1 MPDRTF
7 PPSRHYAYHSFHQ
20 GASHS
25 RRPRRR
31 PGRHRRAAR
40 AYVSGRDTS
49 AAESMRELS
58 AIPLAPRCPVRAR
71 NRIHQPSN
79 ARHAAQGATQMIH
92 QPASQPRPARRG
104 FPSIRRWATGL
115 TMTAMALLARAPA
128 ALAVPLPPPDGGGP
142 VILPPPVTTAAHL
155 PPWTV
160 AALVTATIVLS
171 VATTLITMS
180 VEQ

>member
-1 MPDRTF
+1 
-7 PPSRHYAYHSFHQ
+7 
-20 GASHS
+20 
-25 RRPRRR
+25 
-31 PGRHRRAAR
+31 
-40 AYVSGRDTS
+40 
-49 AAESMRELS
+49 
-58 AIPLAPRCPVRAR
+58 
-71 NRIHQPSN
+71 
-79 ARHAAQGATQMIH
+79 MIH

-180 VEQ
+180 VEQMRRARRTPAAAEARAGTGDILSSHHYRPARTGTRPDGS